1 MRNYGIAAVFVS
13 GIFLAPIPA
22 AMAQTTNV
30 AYATAPRAAPV
41 YVVFLDSENQVS
53 GAAVNTVRTAA
64 GAAKSAKTVRVVG
77 RADNAEVVKQ
87 ELVREG
93 VPAQSIVVLRREAN
107 KPLPKAGDGIGEPSN
122 RRVEIS
128 F

>member
-1 MRNYGIAAVFVS
+1 MRNYGIAAAFVG
-13 GIFLAPIPA
+13 GIFLASIPA

-30 AYATAPRAAPV
+30 AYAPAPRAQ

-64 GAAKSAKTVRVVG
+64 GAAKSATSVRVVG
-77 RADNAEVVKQ
+77 RADNAEAVKDQ
-87 ELVREG
+87 LVRDG
-93 VPAQSIVVLRREAN
+93 VPAQSIVVLRREAS
-107 KPLPKAGDGIGEPSN
+107 KPLPKPADGIADPSN

>member
-1 MRNYGIAAVFVS
+1 MRNYGIAAAFVG
-13 GIFLAPIPA
+13 GIFLASIPA

-30 AYATAPRAAPV
+30 AYAPVPAPRAQ

-64 GAAKSAKTVRVVG
+64 GAAKSATSVRVVG
-77 RADNAEVVKQ
+77 RADNAEAVKNQ
-87 ELVREG
+87 LVRDG
-93 VPAQSIVVLRREAN
+93 VPAQSIVVLRREAS
-107 KPLPKAGDGIGEPSN
+107 KPLPKAADGIGDPSN